1 MSQIDK
7 RGWVLAALDEYEVRL
22 LRYALRL
29 LGDHDL
35 ARDAV
40 QHAFVKLCD
49 QSPALVGEKPVAW
62 LYRVCRNRS
71 LDHLRQRS
79 RQQPFEPG
87 AAGEESPSA
96 DRLSGHDPDPAFVA
110 QSQELVFELRR
121 LMSALPDAQ
130 REAIDLW
137 CDGLAYRQIA
147 EIVERQEGYV
157 RVLVHRGLTTLR
169 EHPRVRAWLS
179 DEPTGPGQRSTTGA
193 PSVLLR

>member
-49 QSPALVGEKPVAW
+49 QSPETVGERPAAW
-62 LYRVCRNRS
+62 LYRVCRNRA
-71 LDHLRQRS
+71 LDHLRQRG
-79 RQQPFEPG
+79 RQPSLET
-87 AAGEESPSA
+87 AAGKEEAPSA
-96 DRLSGHDPDPAFVA
+96 DRLSGHDPDPALVA
-110 QSQELVFELRR
+110 QSQELVLELRR

-157 RVLVHRGLTTLR
+157 RVLVHRGLTALR

-179 DEPTGPGQRSTTGA
+179 DEPSGPRERSTTIA

>member
-7 RGWVLAALDEYEVRL
+7 RKWVLAALDEYEVRL

-29 LGDHDL
+29 VGDHDL

-49 QSPALVGEKPVAW
+49 QAPDVVGDRPAAW

-71 LDHLRQRS
+71 LDHLRQRG
-79 RQQPFEPG
+79 RQQSLET
-87 AAGEESPSA
+87 ASAGDESSSA
-96 DRLSGHDPDPAFVA
+96 DRLNGHDPDPALVA
-110 QSQELVFELRR
+110 QSQELVLELRL
-121 LMSALPDAQ
+121 LMNGLPDAQ

-137 CDGLAYRQIA
+137 CDGLVYREIA

-169 EHPRVRAWLS
+169 EHPRVQAWLN
-179 DEPTGPGQRSTTGA
+179 EETTGSRPRPNTA
-193 PSVLLR
+193 PPSVLLR